1 MSKQIIKNDELDPQQ
16 DVTVLVDALD
26 DLLKS
31 YGSKTQDD
39 IEAARSKA
47 EALLKETRAKMQ
59 SRGRVR
65 QAARDAG
72 QQVDSWIHDKPWHGA
87 GVGTAIG
94 IFIGAL
100 LASSRR

>member
-1 MSKQIIKNDELDPQQ
+1 MSKQIVKNDELDVHQ
-16 DVTVLVDALD
+16 DVSVLADALD

-31 YGSKTQDD
+31 YGSKTKDD
-39 IEAARSKA
+39 IEAARTKA
-47 EALLKETRAKMQ
+47 EALLKETRAKIHGR
-59 SRGRVR
+59 SRVR

-72 QQVDSWIHDKPWHGA
+72 QQVDSWIHDKPWQGA

>member
-1 MSKQIIKNDELDPQQ
+1 MSKQTVKNDELDVQQ
-16 DVTVLVDALD
+16 DVSVLADALD

-31 YGSKTQDD
+31 YGSKTKDD
-39 IEAARSKA
+39 IDAARSKA
-47 EALLKETRAKMQ
+47 EALLKETRAKIN
-59 SRGRVR
+59 GRNGVR

-72 QQVDSWIHDKPWHGA
+72 QQVDTWIRDKPWHGA

-100 LASSRR
+100 LASRR